1 MINRSDVYG
10 ILWIMINKLWFLSY
24 LRKFNSISNVVSCV
38 QSVLIRINILK
49 HQLKHLWP
57 HFNWAY
63 LLIERWPR
71 FICYFALFLL
81 IVYDF
86 VCSFFFFS
94 VFYFHK
100 LKYLCKKLS
109 SIHHLLP
116 TTILTYTKSTW
127 AVQICKKKKRNKN
140 NSADVNV
147 CVCSKFS

>member
-1 MINRSDVYG
+1 MYG
-10 ILWIMINKLWFLSY
+10 RLWIMINKLWFLSY

-38 QSVLIRINILK
+38 SIDFDTYKHPKTSTETFVAAFQLSV
-49 HQLKHLWP
+49 
-57 HFNWAY
+57 Y

-71 FICYFALFLL
+71 FICYFVLFLL

-86 VCSFFFFS
+86 CVFLFFFFS

-116 TTILTYTKSTW
+116 TTIWTYTKSTW
-127 AVQICKKKKRNKN
+127 AVHIYVKKKKRNKN